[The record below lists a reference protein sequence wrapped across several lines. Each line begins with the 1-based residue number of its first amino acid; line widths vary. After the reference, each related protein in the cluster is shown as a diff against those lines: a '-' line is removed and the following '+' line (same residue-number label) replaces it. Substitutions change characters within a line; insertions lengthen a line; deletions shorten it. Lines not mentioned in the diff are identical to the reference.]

1 MLYFGLSPQTL
12 LGSYALWCSRLAPLW
27 PRGCVLCPVSLGPA
41 STLCILLPPWPQP
54 RLGATL
60 PGPPYWSLTRSVQH
74 LHGTCTRCSGLLV
87 NLCRQLQLNVGTAG
101 VFGLWLPIF
110 VSLLKIGAPR
120 DQRAGDGFFARF
132 ARPVCERVIHESVSD
147 RPRQR
152 RSEGPGSGL
161 VAEHEQ
167 G

>member
-1 MLYFGLSPQTL
+1 MLKVGP
-12 LGSYALWCSRLAPLW
+12 ALAP
-27 PRGCVLCPVSLGPA
+27 GLCPVSLGPA

-60 PGPPYWSLTRSVQH
+60 PGPPYWPLTRSVQR
-74 LHGTCTRCSGLLV
+74 LHGTCTPFLPAGETRCSGLLV
-87 NLCRQLQLNVGTAG
+87 NLCRQLQLNVRTAG
-101 VFGLWLPIF
+101 VLGLWLPIF

-120 DQRAGDGFFARF
+120 GQPAGDGFF

-147 RPRQR
+147 RSKQR
-152 RSEGPGSGL
+152 RSEGPSSGL